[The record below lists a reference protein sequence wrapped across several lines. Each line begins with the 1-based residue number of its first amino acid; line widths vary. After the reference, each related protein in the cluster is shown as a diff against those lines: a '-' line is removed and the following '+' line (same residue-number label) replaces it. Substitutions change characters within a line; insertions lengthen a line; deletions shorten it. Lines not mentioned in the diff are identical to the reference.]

1 MFSGIII
8 FNFGAQESLRTFLN
22 PFFTGRAVE
31 GSAALAQ
38 QAALQMPFSSTTPL
52 VKMRLERSAE
62 RDKRE
67 IINILSAEYVQSAA
81 EHILNRLPRQPAQ
94 LLHGKAGLQG
104 AVDAARQ
111 QRRAVGNDAV
121 QRAGR
126 DHKVCALL
134 RLHQGGDARRHH
146 RHA

>member
-1 MFSGIII
+1 MAVRFAGASGRRGGVLKNDLNALRFALRIISGKNI
-8 FNFGAQESLRTFLN
+8 FNFGFQESLRTFLN

-67 IINILSAEYVQSAA
+67 I
-81 EHILNRLPRQPAQ
+81 
-94 LLHGKAGLQG
+94 
-104 AVDAARQ
+104 
-111 QRRAVGNDAV
+111 
-121 QRAGR
+121 
-126 DHKVCALL
+126 
-134 RLHQGGDARRHH
+134 
-146 RHA
+146 

>member
-1 MFSGIII
+1 
-8 FNFGAQESLRTFLN
+8 
-22 PFFTGRAVE
+22 
-31 GSAALAQ
+31 
-38 QAALQMPFSSTTPL
+38 MPFAFTTPS

-111 QRRAVGNDAV
+111 QSRTVGNDAV
-121 QRAGR
+121 
-126 DHKVCALL
+126 
-134 RLHQGGDARRHH
+134 
-146 RHA
+146 

>member
-8 FNFGAQESLRTFLN
+8 FNFGVQESLRTFLN

-67 IINILSAEYVQSAA
+67 IINILSAEYVQRAA

-94 LLHGKAGLQG
+94 LLHGKAGL
-104 AVDAARQ
+104 
-111 QRRAVGNDAV
+111 
-121 QRAGR
+121 
-126 DHKVCALL
+126 
-134 RLHQGGDARRHH
+134 
-146 RHA
+146 